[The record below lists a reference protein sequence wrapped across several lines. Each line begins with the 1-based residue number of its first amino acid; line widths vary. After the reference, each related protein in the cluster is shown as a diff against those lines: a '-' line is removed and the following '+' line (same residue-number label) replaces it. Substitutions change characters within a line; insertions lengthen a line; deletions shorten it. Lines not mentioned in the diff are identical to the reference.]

1 MSFRTNLQYL
11 RAQRNMTQERL
22 AMLARRL
29 AAGHFEMGIR
39 EGLPRNGQAAHDL
52 RSVRLHA

>member
-22 AMLARRL
+22 AMLLGVSRQAISNGNPRR
-29 AAGHFEMGIR
+29 
-39 EGLPRNGQAAHDL
+39 PTPKWT
-52 RSVRLHA
+52 SCS

>member
-22 AMLARRL
+22 AMLLGVSRQAISKW
-29 AAGHFEMGIR
+29 ESEGIV
-39 EGLPRNGQAAHDL
+39 L
-52 RSVRLHA
+52 